1 MTLTL
6 QHPERL
12 WLVAAILAVA
22 VVVLVWGY
30 RISPLRGVTKWAA
43 MACKLGALG
52 LLVFCLTDPVWS
64 RKQPKTGENEVVIVA
79 DNSASLQIAETSGG
93 MTRGESMREALG
105 KDAKSPPSWLDEL
118 GRMFRVK
125 TQLVDERLQNV
136 ADFTKLD
143 FSGTKS
149 EQERALKTLR
159 GGGGQGS
166 RTAAVVLITDGN
178 PTDVAEGVSIPQASK
193 APQTLEGRL
202 MSSSTVPVFPVLV
215 GKDEP
220 TPDLR
225 IVEHS
230 VTQTSFEDTP
240 VTITARIAG
249 TGFVGKEVAAVV
261 FDEAGKVVVTEKL
274 KLAKDGEAQ
283 TLRLKVPAVKP
294 GISFFRLL
302 TLDAALLK
310 QIEKDA
316 WRALS
321 KEATLAN
328 NERHIAVDRG
338 AGPYRVLYVS
348 GRPNWEYKFMRRAL
362 AGDTE
367 VQIPSLIRI
376 AKREPKFE
384 WRGRTGE
391 TSNPLFRG
399 FGDQG
404 VAQRYDQPVLTRL
417 GTKDAKELSA
427 GFPKT
432 VEELMGE
439 YRAIILDDIEAAFF
453 TQEQMNLMERFVS
466 ERGGALLMLGGQES
480 YQQGGYDHTPVG
492 RMLPVYLDR
501 VSPSPAIENGR
512 FDLTREGW
520 LEPWTRVR
528 AGREDDEKRL
538 AEMPG
543 FFSVNQTFSI
553 KPGASV
559 LATIKAGEEATTYP
573 ALAAQRFGEGRVAS
587 VMIGDLW
594 RWGMRDEDARKDLDK
609 AWRQLMRW
617 LVVDV
622 PDKVQFT
629 AVPDNDRM
637 KLEVRVRDE
646 SFRAKDDAVVKIEV
660 MGPAGKKLELFAE
673 PSLKEAGLFEAE
685 FYSRETGAYRAVAK
699 VSLAAE
705 IAKLETKATG
715 WVHDPLAAEFSSL
728 KPGREWAER
737 VAKESGG
744 RVLSLADL
752 PNLPEILKD
761 IRVPVEET
769 ITTPFWHAPWVFAV
783 VLGLLGAEWYLRRK
797 GGMA

>member
-12 WLVAAILAVA
+12 WLTVAILAVA
-22 VVVLVWGY
+22 VVVLLWGY
-30 RISPLRGVTKWAA
+30 RESPLHGLTKWAA
-43 MACKLGALG
+43 MACKLGAWG
-52 LLVFCLTDPVWS
+52 LLVFCLTDPMWS
-64 RKQPKTGENEVVIVA
+64 RKQPKTGENEIVIVA
-79 DNSASLQIAETSGG
+79 DNSASLQVSETPGG
-93 MTRGESMREALG
+93 VTRGESMREALG
-105 KDAKSPPSWLDEL
+105 KDSKSPPSWLDEL

-125 TQLVDERLQNV
+125 TQIVDERLQNV
-136 ADFTKLD
+136 PDFTKLD
-143 FSGTKS
+143 FNGTKS
-149 EQERALKTLR
+149 EQERALKTLCS
-159 GGGGQGS
+159 GAAGS

-178 PTDVAEGVSIPQASK
+178 PTDKSGPADPKTG
-193 APQTLEGRL
+193 G
-202 MSSSTVPVFPVLV
+202 VPVFPVLV

-220 TPDLR
+220 SPDLH

-249 TGFVGKEVAAVV
+249 TGFVGKEVAATVL
-261 FDEAGKVVVTEKL
+261 DAAGKVVVTEKL

-283 TLRLKVPAVKP
+283 TLRLKVPTVKP
-294 GISFFRLL
+294 GISFFRLV
-302 TLDAALLK
+302 TLEASLLK
-310 QIEKDA
+310 QFEKDA
-316 WRALS
+316 WKTVS

-338 AGPYRVLYVS
+338 TGPYRVLYVS

-384 WRGRTGE
+384 WRGRAGE

-417 GTKDAKELSA
+417 GTKDARELSA

-432 VEELMGE
+432 AEELMGQ

-520 LEPWTRVR
+520 LEPWTRIR
-528 AGREDDEKRL
+528 AGREEDEKRL

-543 FFSVNQTFSI
+543 FFSVNQTFTI

-559 LATIKAGEEATTYP
+559 LATIKAGDEATTYP
-573 ALAAQRFGEGRVAS
+573 ALAAQHFGEGRVAS

-622 PDKVQFT
+622 PDKIQFT
-629 AVPDNDRM
+629 ALPDAERM
-637 KLEVRVRDE
+637 KLEVRVRDT
-646 SFRAKDDAVVKIEV
+646 SFQAKDYAVVKIEIT
-660 MGPAGKKLELFAE
+660 GPGGKKSELFAE
-673 PSLKEAGLFEAE
+673 PSLQEAGLFEAE
-685 FYSRETGAYRAVAK
+685 FYPRETGAYRAVAK
-699 VSLAAE
+699 VELPTDQTEKMIES
-705 IAKLETKATG
+705 KDTG
-715 WVHDPLAAEFSSL
+715 WVHDPQADEFASL
-728 KPGREWAER
+728 KSGSEWAER

-744 RVLSLADL
+744 RLLSLADL
-752 PNLPEILKD
+752 PKLPEILKH

-769 ITTPFWHAPWVFAV
+769 ITTPFWHAPWVFGV
-783 VLGLLGAEWYLRRK
+783 MLGLLTTEWYLRRK

>member
-1 MTLTL
+1 MTLAL

-22 VVVLVWGY
+22 AVVLLWGY
-30 RISPLRGVTKWAA
+30 WKSPLRGFTKLAA
-43 MACKLGALG
+43 VSCKLGAWG
-52 LLVFCLTDPVWS
+52 LLLFCLTDPVWS

-79 DNSASLQIAETSGG
+79 DNSASLQVAETSGG
-93 MTRGESMREALG
+93 VTRGESMREALG

-125 TQLVDERLQNV
+125 TQIVDERLQNV
-136 ADFTKLD
+136 PDFSKLD
-143 FSGTKS
+143 FTGAKS
-149 EQERALKTLR
+149 ELESALKTL
-159 GGGGQGS
+159 GGGGAGN
-166 RTAAVVLITDGN
+166 RTAAVVLITDGVV
-178 PTDVAEGVSIPQASK
+178 TDKSD
-193 APQTLEGRL
+193 
-202 MSSSTVPVFPVLV
+202 STDPKTSNVPVFPVLV

-220 TPDLR
+220 APDLR

-230 VTQTSFEDTP
+230 ITQTSFEDTP

-249 TGFVGKEVAAVV
+249 TGFVGKEVAVV
-261 FDEAGKVVVTEKL
+261 VLNEAGKVVITEKV
-274 KLAKDGEAQ
+274 KIAKDGEAQ

-294 GISFFRLL
+294 GISFYRLAVKG
-302 TLDAALLK
+302 TAH
-310 QIEKDA
+310 EV
-316 WRALS
+316 
-321 KEATLAN
+321 TLAN

-348 GRPNWEYKFMRRAL
+348 GRPNWEYKFLRRAL

-432 VEELMGE
+432 AEELMGE

-480 YQQGGYDHTPVG
+480 YQQGGYDNTPVG

-501 VSPSPAIENGR
+501 ISQSPAVENGR

-538 AEMPG
+538 TEMPG

-622 PDKVQFT
+622 PDKIQFT
-629 AVPDNDRM
+629 AVPDAERM

-646 SFRAKDDAVVKIEV
+646 SFLAKDDAVVKIEV
-660 MGPAGKKLELFAE
+660 TGQGGRKSELFTE

-685 FYSRETGAYRAVAK
+685 FYSRETGAYRAVAT

-705 IAKLETKATG
+705 IAKVETKATG
-715 WVHDPLAAEFSSL
+715 WVHDPLAAEFASL
-728 KPGREWAER
+728 KPGREWADR

-744 RVLSLADL
+744 RVLNLADL

-783 VLGLLGAEWYLRRK
+783 VLGLLSAEWYLRRK

>member
-12 WLVAAILAVA
+12 WLVGAILAVA
-22 VVVLVWGY
+22 VVVLLWGY
-30 RISPLRGVTKWAA
+30 RKSPLRGVTKWAA
-43 MACKLGALG
+43 MACKLGAWG
-52 LLVFCLTDPVWS
+52 LLVFCLTEPVWS

-79 DNSASLQIAETSGG
+79 DNSASLQVSETPGG
-93 MTRGESMREALG
+93 VTRGDSMREALG
-105 KDAKSPPSWLDEL
+105 KDPKSPPSWQDEL

-125 TQLVDERLQNV
+125 TQIVDERLQNV
-136 ADFTKLD
+136 PDFTKLD

-159 GGGGQGS
+159 GGGAGT

-178 PTDVAEGVSIPQASK
+178 PTDKSDPTDPKTSN
-193 APQTLEGRL
+193 
-202 MSSSTVPVFPVLV
+202 VPVFPVLV

-261 FDEAGKVVVTEKL
+261 LDEAGKVVVTEKL

-283 TLRLKVPAVKP
+283 TLRLKMPAVKP
-294 GISFFRLL
+294 GISFYRLM
-302 TLDAALLK
+302 TLDASLLK
-310 QIEKDA
+310 QIDKDA
-316 WRALS
+316 WKTAS

-367 VQIPSLIRI
+367 IQIPSLIRI

-399 FGDQG
+399 FGEQG

-432 VEELMGE
+432 AEELMGE

-501 VSPSPAIENGR
+501 VTPSPAIENGR

-528 AGREDDEKRL
+528 AGREEDEKRL

-559 LATIKAGEEATTYP
+559 LATVSPGRLVRQNEEQEDRTLASAPTVP
-573 ALAAQRFGEGRVAS
+573 AIAAQRFGEGRVAS

-622 PDKVQFT
+622 PDKIQFT
-629 AVPDNDRM
+629 ALPDAERM
-637 KLEVRVRDE
+637 KLEVRVRDAA
-646 SFRAKDDAVVKIEV
+646 FQPKDDAVVKIEV
-660 MGPAGKKLELFAE
+660 TGPGGKKSELFAE

-685 FYSRETGAYRAVAK
+685 FYPRETGAYRAVAK
-699 VSLAAE
+699 VELPTDQTEKKIES
-705 IAKLETKATG
+705 KATG
-715 WVHDPLAAEFSSL
+715 WVHDPLSAEFASL
-728 KPGREWAER
+728 KPGRDWAER
-737 VAKESGG
+737 VAKDSGG

-752 PNLPEILKD
+752 PKLPEILKD

-783 VLGLLGAEWYLRRK
+783 VLILLGAEWYLRRK

>member
-1 MTLTL
+1 MGTELRMTLTL

-12 WLVAAILAVA
+12 WLAVAILAVA
-22 VVVLVWGY
+22 VIVLLWGY
-30 RISPLRGVTKWAA
+30 RKSPLRGLTKWGA
-43 MACKLGALG
+43 MACKLGAWG

-64 RKQPKTGENEVVIVA
+64 RKQPKTGENEIVIVA
-79 DNSASLQIAETSGG
+79 DNSASLQVAEISGG
-93 MTRGESMREALG
+93 TTRGESICEALG
-105 KDAKSPPSWLDEL
+105 KDAKSPPAWLDEL

-125 TQLVDERLQNV
+125 TQIVDERLQNV
-136 ADFTKLD
+136 PDFTKLD
-143 FSGTKS
+143 FSGCKS

-159 GGGGQGS
+159 GGGQGS

-178 PTDVAEGVSIPQASK
+178 PTDKSDAPDLTTEG
-193 APQTLEGRL
+193 L
-202 MSSSTVPVFPVLV
+202 PVFPVLV
-215 GKDEP
+215 GEDEP

-249 TGFVGKEVAAVV
+249 TGFVSKEVAAVV
-261 FDEAGKVVVTEKL
+261 LDEAGKVVVTEKL
-274 KLAKDGEAQ
+274 KIAKDGEAQ

-294 GISFFRLL
+294 GISFFRLV
-302 TLDAALLK
+302 TLDASLLK
-310 QIEKDA
+310 QVEKDA
-316 WRALS
+316 WKTVS

-362 AGDTE
+362 VADME
-367 VQIPSLIRI
+367 IQIPSLIRI

-432 VEELMGE
+432 AEELMGE

-453 TQEQMNLMERFVS
+453 TQEQMNLMQRFVS

-492 RMLPVYLDR
+492 QMLPVYLDR
-501 VSPSPAIENGR
+501 VSQLPAIENGR
-512 FDLTREGW
+512 FNLTREGW

-543 FFSVNQTFSI
+543 FFAINQTFSI

-559 LATIKAGEEATTYP
+559 LATINVGEEATTYP

-594 RWGMRDEDARKDLDK
+594 RWGMRDEEARKDLDK

-622 PDKVQFT
+622 PDKIQFT
-629 AVPDNDRM
+629 AVPDAERM
-637 KLEVRVRDE
+637 KLEVRVRDA
-646 SFRAKDDAVVKIEV
+646 SFRAQDAAVVKILV
-660 MGPAGKKLELFAE
+660 TGPSGKKSELFAE

-685 FYSRETGAYRAVAK
+685 FYSRETGAYRAVTT
-699 VSLAAE
+699 VTLAADGSE
-705 IAKLETKATG
+705 GAEVDSKATG
-715 WVHDPLAAEFSSL
+715 WVHDPLAAEFASL

-752 PNLPEILKD
+752 PRLPEILKD

-769 ITTPFWHAPWVFAV
+769 ITTLFWHAPWVFAV
-783 VLGLLGAEWYLRRK
+783 VLGLLGTELYLRRK
-797 GGMA
+797 GAMA

>member
-1 MTLTL
+1 MMPLTL

-12 WLVAAILAVA
+12 WLVGAILAVA
-22 VVVLVWGY
+22 MLVLLWGY
-30 RISPLRGVTKWAA
+30 RKSPLRGVTKWVA
-43 MACKLGALG
+43 MACKLGAWG
-52 LLVFCLTDPVWS
+52 LLLFCLTDPVWS
-64 RKQPKTGENEVVIVA
+64 RKQPMTGENEVVIVA
-79 DNSASLQIAETSGG
+79 DNSASLQLAETAGG
-93 MTRGESMREALG
+93 TTRAESVHEALG
-105 KDAKSPPSWLDEL
+105 KNAKSPPAWLDEL

-125 TQLVDERLQNV
+125 TQLVDERLQNMP
-136 ADFTKLD
+136 DFTKLD
-143 FSGTKS
+143 FGGTKS
-149 EQERALKTLR
+149 EQARALKTLR
-159 GGGGQGS
+159 GGGAGS

-178 PTDVAEGVSIPQASK
+178 PTDKSDPTDPKTG
-193 APQTLEGRL
+193 G
-202 MSSSTVPVFPVLV
+202 VPVFPVLV

-261 FDEAGKVVVTEKL
+261 LDEAGKLIVTEKL

-294 GISFFRLL
+294 GISFFRLV

-310 QIEKDA
+310 QVEKDA
-316 WRALS
+316 WKAVS

-417 GTKDAKELSA
+417 GTKDAKELST

-432 VEELMGE
+432 AEELMGE

-528 AGREDDEKRL
+528 SGREEDEKRL

-543 FFSVNQTFSI
+543 FFAVNQTFSI

-594 RWGMRDEDARKDLDK
+594 RWGMRDEDGRKDLDK

-622 PDKVQFT
+622 PDKIQFT
-629 AVPDNDRM
+629 AVPDAERM
-637 KLEVRVRDE
+637 KLEVRVHDA
-646 SFRAKDDAVVKIEV
+646 SFRAQDDAVVKIEV
-660 MGPAGKKLELFAE
+660 TGPGGKKSELFAE

-685 FYSRETGAYRAVAK
+685 FYSRETGAYRAVANVELPEEDSEK
-699 VSLAAE
+699 KIESKAA
-705 IAKLETKATG
+705 G
-715 WVHDPLAAEFSSL
+715 WVHDPLAVEFASL

-737 VAKESGG
+737 VAKESSG

-769 ITTPFWHAPWVFAV
+769 ITTPFWHEAWVFAV
-783 VLGLLGAEWYLRRK
+783 VLGLLGTEWYLRRK

>member
-1 MTLTL
+1 
-6 QHPERL
+6 
-12 WLVAAILAVA
+12 
-22 VVVLVWGY
+22 
-30 RISPLRGVTKWAA
+30 
-43 MACKLGALG
+43 
-52 LLVFCLTDPVWS
+52 
-64 RKQPKTGENEVVIVA
+64 
-79 DNSASLQIAETSGG
+79 
-93 MTRGESMREALG
+93 
-105 KDAKSPPSWLDEL
+105 
-118 GRMFRVK
+118 
-125 TQLVDERLQNV
+125 
-136 ADFTKLD
+136 
-143 FSGTKS
+143 
-149 EQERALKTLR
+149 
-159 GGGGQGS
+159 
-166 RTAAVVLITDGN
+166 
-178 PTDVAEGVSIPQASK
+178 
-193 APQTLEGRL
+193 
-202 MSSSTVPVFPVLV
+202 
-215 GKDEP
+215 
-220 TPDLR
+220 
-225 IVEHS
+225 
-230 VTQTSFEDTP
+230 
-240 VTITARIAG
+240 
-249 TGFVGKEVAAVV
+249 
-261 FDEAGKVVVTEKL
+261 
-274 KLAKDGEAQ
+274 
-283 TLRLKVPAVKP
+283 
-294 GISFFRLL
+294 
-302 TLDAALLK
+302 
-310 QIEKDA
+310 
-316 WRALS
+316 
-321 KEATLAN
+321 
-328 NERHIAVDRG
+328 
-338 AGPYRVLYVS
+338 
-348 GRPNWEYKFMRRAL
+348 
-362 AGDTE
+362 

-417 GTKDAKELSA
+417 GTKDAKELST

-432 VEELMGE
+432 AEELMGE

-466 ERGGALLMLGGQES
+466 ERGGSLLMLGGQES

-501 VSPSPAIENGR
+501 ISQSPAIENGR

-528 AGREDDEKRL
+528 AGREEDEKRL

-559 LATIKAGEEATTYP
+559 LATIKAGEEATTFP

-622 PDKVQFT
+622 PDKIQFT
-629 AVPDNDRM
+629 AVPDAERM
-637 KLEVRVRDE
+637 KLEVRVRNS
-646 SFRAKDDAVVKIEV
+646 SFRAQDDAVVKIEV
-660 MGPAGKKLELFAE
+660 TGPGGKKSELFAE

-685 FYSRETGAYRAVAK
+685 FYSRETGAYRSVTT
-699 VSLAAE
+699 VTLAAENAE
-705 IAKLETKATG
+705 IAKVETKATG
-715 WVHDPLAAEFSSL
+715 WVHDPLTVEFASL

-783 VLGLLGAEWYLRRK
+783 VLGLLGVEWYLRRK

>member
-22 VVVLVWGY
+22 AVVLLWGY
-30 RISPLRGVTKWAA
+30 RKSPLRGVTKWVA
-43 MACKLGALG
+43 MACKLGAWG

-79 DNSASLQIAETSGG
+79 DNSASLQVAETAGG
-93 MTRGESMREALG
+93 LTRAESMHEALG

-125 TQLVDERLQNV
+125 TQIVDERLQN
-136 ADFTKLD
+136 APDFTKLD
-143 FSGTKS
+143 FNGTKS

-159 GGGGQGS
+159 GGAGS

-178 PTDVAEGVSIPQASK
+178 PTDKSDPTDRKTSN
-193 APQTLEGRL
+193 
-202 MSSSTVPVFPVLV
+202 VPVFPVLV

-220 TPDLR
+220 SPDLR

-261 FDEAGKVVVTEKL
+261 LDEAGKVVVTEKL

-294 GISFFRLL
+294 GISFFRLV

-310 QIEKDA
+310 QMEKDA
-316 WRALS
+316 WKTVS

-417 GTKDAKELSA
+417 GTKDAKELST

-528 AGREDDEKRL
+528 AGREEDEKRL

-543 FFSVNQTFSI
+543 FFAVNQTFSI

-622 PDKVQFT
+622 PDKIQFT
-629 AVPDNDRM
+629 AVPDAERM
-637 KLEVRVRDE
+637 KLEVRVRDA
-646 SFRAKDDAVVKIEV
+646 SFRAQDDAVVKIEV
-660 MGPAGKKLELFAE
+660 TGPGGKKSELFAE

-685 FYSRETGAYRAVAK
+685 FYSRETGAYRAVTT
-699 VSLAAE
+699 VSLGAEKAE
-705 IAKLETKATG
+705 IAKAETKATG
-715 WVHDPLAAEFSSL
+715 WVHDPLAGEFASL
-728 KPGREWAER
+728 KLGREWAER
-737 VAKESGG
+737 VAKASGG

-769 ITTPFWHAPWVFAV
+769 ITTPFWHEAWVFAV
-783 VLGLLGAEWYLRRK
+783 VLGLLGTEWYLRRK

>member
-12 WLVAAILAVA
+12 WIAAILIA
-22 VVVLVWGY
+22 VVLGVLLWSY
-30 RISPLRGVTKWAA
+30 RKSSLRGGTKLAA
-43 MACKLGALG
+43 MLSKLAAWS
-52 LLVFCLTDPVWS
+52 LLAMCVTDPVWS

-79 DNSASLQIAETSGG
+79 DNSASLKVPEAPGG
-93 MTRGESMREALG
+93 MTRAESMHAALG
-105 KDAKSPPSWLDEL
+105 EDAKSPPTWMDEL

-125 TQLVDERLQNV
+125 TQTVDERLQSV
-136 ADFTKLD
+136 TDLSKLD
-143 FSGTKS
+143 FNGTKS
-149 EQERALKTLR
+149 ELGRSLKTLR
-159 GGGGQGS
+159 AGGAGS
-166 RTAAVVLITDGN
+166 RTAAIVLVTDGN
-178 PTDVAEGVSIPQASK
+178 GTDLTELSEKQTSNTAEGAK
-193 APQTLEGRL
+193 LA
-202 MSSSTVPVFPVLV
+202 PVFPVIV

-220 TPDLR
+220 APDLR
-225 IVEHS
+225 LVEHS

-249 TGFVGKEVAAVV
+249 RGFVGKQVS
-261 FDEAGKVVVTEKL
+261 VVVLDESGKSVATEKL
-274 KLAKDGEAQ
+274 KLAKDGEGQ
-283 TLRLKVPAVKP
+283 TVRLKVPAVKP
-294 GISFFRLL
+294 GLSFYRLAVMDSEL
-302 TLDAALLK
+302 EK
-310 QIEKDA
+310 QVDQDA
-316 WRALS
+316 WKTSA

-338 AGPYRVLYVS
+338 SGPYRVLYVS

-427 GFPKT
+427 GFPKAA
-432 VEELMGE
+432 EDLLGE
-439 YRAIILDDIEAAFF
+439 YRAIILDDIEAGFF
-453 TQEQMNLMERFVS
+453 TQEQMNLIERFVS

-480 YQQGGYDHTPVG
+480 FQLGGYDHTPVG

-501 VSPSPAIENGR
+501 VSSAPAIENGR

-528 AGREDDEKRL
+528 AGREEDEKRL

-543 FFSVNQTFSI
+543 FFAVNQTFSI

-559 LATIKAGEEATTYP
+559 LAMIKAGGDEAGSYP

-587 VMIGDLW
+587 MMIGDLW
-594 RWGMRDEDARKDLDK
+594 RWGMRDEEARKDLEK
-609 AWRQLMRW
+609 AWRQIMRW

-622 PDKVQFT
+622 PDRVQF
-629 AVPDNDRM
+629 AAALDAERM
-637 KLEVRVRDE
+637 KLEVRVRDGA
-646 SFRAKDDAVVKIEV
+646 FRAQDDAIVKIEV
-660 MGPAGKKLELFAE
+660 TGPGGKKSELFAE
-673 PSLKEAGLFEAE
+673 PSLQEAGLFEAE
-685 FYSRETGAYRAVAK
+685 YYPRETGAYRAVAS
-699 VSLAAE
+699 VTNAAQDGGTVMP
-705 IAKLETKATG
+705 LTQATG
-715 WVHDPLAAEFSSL
+715 WVHDPTAAEFASL
-728 KPGREWAER
+728 KPGHEWAER

-744 RVLSLADL
+744 RVLSLEDL
-752 PNLPEILKD
+752 PKLPEILKD

-783 VLGLLGAEWYLRRK
+783 VLALLGTEWFLRRK

>member
-22 VVVLVWGY
+22 AVVLVWGY
-30 RISPLRGVTKWAA
+30 RKSPLRGVTKWGA
-43 MACKLGALG
+43 MVCKLGAWG

-79 DNSASLQIAETSGG
+79 DNSASLQVAETSGG
-93 MTRGESMREALG
+93 MTRSESIREALG
-105 KDAKSPPSWLDEL
+105 KDAQSPPSWLDEL

-125 TQLVDERLQNV
+125 TQIVDERLQNV

-143 FSGTKS
+143 FTGTKS
-149 EQERALKTLR
+149 ELERALQTLR
-159 GGGGQGS
+159 GGAES

-178 PTDVAEGVSIPQASK
+178 PTDKSDPTDPK
-193 APQTLEGRL
+193 AGN
-202 MSSSTVPVFPVLV
+202 VPVFPVLV

-220 TPDLR
+220 APDLR

-240 VTITARIAG
+240 VTITARITG
-249 TGFVGKEVAAVV
+249 KGFVGKEVAVAV
-261 FDEAGKVVVTEKL
+261 FDEAGKVVMTEKL

-294 GISFFRLL
+294 GISFFRLVAL
-302 TLDAALLK
+302 EATLLK

-316 WRALS
+316 WKALS

-328 NERHIAVDRG
+328 NERYIAVDRG

-384 WRGRTGE
+384 WRGRKGE

-432 VEELMGE
+432 AEELMGE

-501 VSPSPAIENGR
+501 ISQSPAIENGR

-528 AGREDDEKRL
+528 AGREEDEKRL

-559 LATIKAGEEATTYP
+559 LATIKAGEEATTFP

-622 PDKVQFT
+622 PDKIQFT
-629 AVPDNDRM
+629 AVPDAERM
-637 KLEVRVRDE
+637 KLEVRVRDA
-646 SFRAKDDAVVKIEV
+646 SFRAQDDAVVKIEV
-660 MGPAGKKLELFAE
+660 TGPGGKKSELFAE

-685 FYSRETGAYRAVAK
+685 FYSRETGAYRAVAT
-699 VSLAAE
+699 VSSAAE
-705 IAKLETKATG
+705 IAKVETKATG
-715 WVHDPLAAEFSSL
+715 WVHDPLAAEFASL
-728 KPGREWAER
+728 KPGREWADR

-783 VLGLLGAEWYLRRK
+783 VLGLLSAEWYLRRK

>member
-1 MTLTL
+1 MGTELRMTLTL

-12 WLVAAILAVA
+12 WLAVAILAVA
-22 VVVLVWGY
+22 LVVLLWGY
-30 RISPLRGVTKWAA
+30 RKSPLRGLTKWAA
-43 MACKLGALG
+43 MACKLGAWG
-52 LLVFCLTDPVWS
+52 LLVFCLMDPVWS
-64 RKQPKTGENEVVIVA
+64 RKKPKTGENEIVIVA
-79 DNSASLQIAETSGG
+79 DNSASLQVAENSGG
-93 MTRGESMREALG
+93 LTRGESIREALG
-105 KDAKSPPSWLDEL
+105 KDAKSPPAWLDEL

-125 TQLVDERLQNV
+125 TQIVDERLQNV
-136 ADFTKLD
+136 PDFTKLD
-143 FSGTKS
+143 FRGMKS

-159 GGGGQGS
+159 GGGLGS
-166 RTAAVVLITDGN
+166 RTAAVILITDGN
-178 PTDVAEGVSIPQASK
+178 PTDKSD
-193 APQTLEGRL
+193 APDPKTGG
-202 MSSSTVPVFPVLV
+202 VPVFPVLV
-215 GKDEP
+215 GKEEP

-249 TGFVGKEVAAVV
+249 TGFVGKEVAAVIL
-261 FDEAGKVVVTEKL
+261 DQAGKVVVTEKL
-274 KLAKDGEAQ
+274 KLAKDGETQ

-294 GISFFRLL
+294 GISFFRLV

-316 WRALS
+316 WKPVS

-367 VQIPSLIRI
+367 IQIPSLIRI

-432 VEELMGE
+432 AEELMGE

-492 RMLPVYLDR
+492 QMLPVYLDL
-501 VSPSPAIENGR
+501 VSQSPAIENGR
-512 FDLTREGW
+512 FNLTREGW

-543 FFSVNQTFSI
+543 FFAINQTFSI

-559 LATIKAGEEATTYP
+559 LATINVGEEATTYP
-573 ALAAQRFGEGRVAS
+573 ALAAQRFGKGRVAS

-594 RWGMRDEDARKDLDK
+594 RWGMRDEEARKDLDK

-622 PDKVQFT
+622 PDKIQFT
-629 AVPDNDRM
+629 SLPDAERM
-637 KLEVRVRDE
+637 KLEVRVRDA
-646 SFRAKDDAVVKIEV
+646 SFQAKDDAVVKIEV
-660 MGPAGKKLELFAE
+660 MGPAGKKSELFAE

-685 FYSRETGAYRAVAK
+685 FYSRETGAFRAVTTVTSAADGSESAK
-699 VSLAAE
+699 VDS
-705 IAKLETKATG
+705 KATG
-715 WVHDPLAAEFSSL
+715 WVHDPLAAEFASL

-744 RVLSLADL
+744 QVLSLADL
-752 PNLPEILKD
+752 PRLPEILKD
-761 IRVPVEET
+761 IRVPLEET

-783 VLGLLGAEWYLRRK
+783 VLGLLGTELYLRRK